1 LPCAGTQEEA
11 AEAYDIAA
19 IKFRG
24 LNAVTNFDISK
35 YDVKRI
41 CASTHLIGN
50 DAACRRSPT
59 RPAALADAPAPAER
73 PSSQG
78 GGGGGASSD
87 NSDTSDGHRGAHL
100 LHGLQ
105 YAQPPP
111 YPMKFEVGE
120 GSGAGGGTSWMA
132 AAAAAAR
139 PSVGAVPS
147 VHHHLPVFALW
158 ND

>member
-1 LPCAGTQEEA
+1 MHMQLLLITCCAGTQEEA

-41 CASTHLIGN
+41 CASTHLIGGE
-50 DAACRRSPT
+50 AACRRSPT
-59 RPAALADAPAPAER
+59 RPPPDGTPELGGD
-73 PSSQG
+73 QG
-78 GGGGGASSD
+78 DGSD
-87 NSDTSDGHRGAHL
+87 SHRGAHL
-100 LHGLQ
+100 PHGLQ
-105 YAQPPP
+105 YAPA
-111 YPMKFEVGE
+111 MKFEAGE
-120 GSGAGGGTSWMA
+120 GSGGGGGNW

-139 PSVGAVPS
+139 PVGGVTGG
-147 VHHHLPVFALW
+147 VHQLPPVFALW

>member
-1 LPCAGTQEEA
+1 MVHYSNWFYTTGTQEEA

-59 RPAALADAPAPAER
+59 RPPAALPER
-73 PSSQG
+73 PSSDAPSGDQG
-78 GGGGGASSD
+78 GAASD

-105 YAQPPP
+105 YSQH
-111 YPMKFEVGE
+111 PMKFEAGE
-120 GSGAGGGTSWMA
+120 GSSWMS
-132 AAAAAAR
+132 AAAAR
-139 PSVGAVPS
+139 PAAGVPS
-147 VHHHLPVFALW
+147 VHQLPVFALW

>member
-1 LPCAGTQEEA
+1 MCGRAGTQEEA

-41 CASTHLIGN
+41 CASTHLIGG

-59 RPAALADAPAPAER
+59 TERPPADLAGDAPGAGAEH
-73 PSSQG
+73 
-78 GGGGGASSD
+78 GA
-87 NSDTSDGHRGAHL
+87 SDTSDTSEGHRGAHL

-105 YAQPPP
+105 YAPA
-111 YPMKFEVGE
+111 MKFEAGE
-120 GSGAGGGTSWMA
+120 GSGGGGGNNWMT
-132 AAAAAAR
+132 AAR
-139 PSVGAVPS
+139 PVAGVTG
-147 VHHHLPVFALW
+147 VHHQLPVFALW

>member
-1 LPCAGTQEEA
+1 M
-11 AEAYDIAA
+11 
-19 IKFRG
+19 
-24 LNAVTNFDISK
+24 TNFDISK

-59 RPAALADAPAPAER
+59 GPPAALPER
-73 PSSQG
+73 PSSDAPGGDQG
-78 GGGGGASSD
+78 GAASD

-105 YAQPPP
+105 YSQH
-111 YPMKFEVGE
+111 PMKFEAGE
-120 GSGAGGGTSWMA
+120 GSSWMS
-132 AAAAAAR
+132 AAAAR
-139 PSVGAVPS
+139 PAAGVPS
-147 VHHHLPVFALW
+147 VHQLPVFALW